1 LNGDR
6 RLVVIPM
13 VERRWDELE
22 RVYGWVVVMM
32 EVGRRATAAK
42 CLLSRADRGD
52 GRDGR
57 TCRRVGG
64 GSDWREIGGG
74 SDG

>member
-1 LNGDR
+1 MDGDR

-13 VERRWDELE
+13 VEGWWDELE
-22 RVYGWVVVMM
+22 GMNGRVMVMM
-32 EVGRRATAAK
+32 EVGRRATAAE

-57 TCRRVGG
+57 TCRRVG
-64 GSDWREIGGG
+64 
-74 SDG
+74 

>member
-1 LNGDR
+1 LDGDR

-13 VERRWDELE
+13 VEGWWDELE
-22 RVYGWVVVMM
+22 GMNGRVMVMM
-32 EVGRRATAAK
+32 EVGRRATAAE

-57 TCRRVGG
+57 TCRRVG
-64 GSDWREIGGG
+64 
-74 SDG
+74 